1 MVSMKRSLQEQIQKD
16 LKRKIVIVTGP
27 RQSGKTTLARMVT
40 DEYDYLNYDYAEHRL
55 AFKEKSWDRNKDTL
69 ILDELHK
76 MKNWKSWLKGVYDV
90 EGIPPSLLVT
100 GSARID
106 TFRKAGDSLAGR
118 YFLYHLHPFDV
129 KEVSN
134 EIEPEA
140 AFTRIMRYGGFPEPF
155 LENDESFYLR
165 WKKTHSDIILK
176 HDLVDLESVRNI
188 TAMETLA
195 ELLKNRVGSPV
206 SYANLARD
214 LECDAKTVKHWLLL
228 LENLYVIFAV
238 RPYHKNIARSIL
250 KEPKYY
256 FYDTGQVKSG
266 DGCKLENLT
275 ACALKKEAQC
285 IEDSFGLNIGLH
297 YLRTKEGKEI
307 DFAVVPEEGR
317 PLLIEVKT
325 SDDSP
330 SKAFNHF
337 KKFFNECRK
346 IQLVRKLSREKT
358 FPDGA
363 EIRNIVPW
371 LAEMDIHR
379 LTRE

>member
-1 MVSMKRSLQEQIQKD
+1 MRRLLQEQIQKD
-16 LKRKIVIVTGP
+16 LQRKIVIITGP
-27 RQSGKTTLARMVT
+27 RQAGKTTLAKMVNG
-40 DEYDYLNYDYAEHRL
+40 EYDYLNYDYAEHRA

-118 YFLYHLHPFDV
+118 YFLYHLHPFDI
-129 KEVSN
+129 KEVRN
-134 EIEPEA
+134 EIEPEE
-140 AFTRIMRYGGFPEPF
+140 AFERIMHYGGFPEPF
-155 LENDESFYLR
+155 LENDERFYLR
-165 WKKTHSDIILK
+165 WRKTHSDIILK
-176 HDLVDLESVRNI
+176 HDLVDLESVKNI

-195 ELLKNRVGSPV
+195 ELLKKRVGSPV

-214 LECDAKTVKHWLLL
+214 LECDAKTVKRWLSL
-228 LENLYVIFAV
+228 LENLYVVFAV

-266 DGCKLENLT
+266 EGGKLENLT
-275 ACALKKEAQC
+275 ACALKKEVDY
-285 IEDSFGLNIGLH
+285 IEDSLGLNIGLH
-297 YLRTKEGKEI
+297 YLRTKEGREI
-307 DFAVVPEEGR
+307 DFAVVPESGR

-325 SDDSP
+325 GDDSP
-330 SKAFNHF
+330 SKAFNHYT
-337 KKFFNECRK
+337 KFFDECGK

-358 FPDGA
+358 FPDGT
-363 EIRNIVPW
+363 EIRHLVPW
-371 LAEMDIHR
+371 LAEMDIYR
-379 LTRE
+379 LSGG